1 MNVHFD
7 PREGGHLHTHFLVQE
22 TVCPSVSGPVSTK
35 QGIDVSALGDVLDLK
50 GQGKLE
56 KL

>member
-7 PREGGHLHTHFLVQE
+7 PQEGGHLHTHFLVQE

>member
-7 PREGGHLHTHFLVQE
+7 PREGGHLQIYFLVQE
-22 TVCPSVSGPVSTK
+22 TICPSVSGPVSTK
-35 QGIDVSALGDVLDLK
+35 RGIDVSALGDVLDLK
-50 GQGKLE
+50 GPGRLE